1 VVPGRA
7 LTDPAGGQGFCI
19 GTLPI
24 DEFMLAGLMLF
35 DRRPRII
42 ATEQIIRPRVRRT
55 PVVQLSAAELGVD
68 AGTVT
73 LKLELLQHAGA
84 FKTRGAFSNLL
95 QRPVPPAGVVAASGG
110 NHGVAVAYAASQL
123 GIPAKIFLPR
133 VSSPAKIERIRGYG
147 VDLVVGGESYAEAL
161 AASEEGTRRSEA
173 MSIHAF
179 DQEETILG
187 QGTLGLELEAQA
199 PELQTVLVAVGG
211 GGLLS
216 GIASWYGKRV
226 RLVAV
231 EPEGAPTLRYALD
244 AGRPVD
250 APVGS
255 IAVDS
260 LAPRRIG
267 ERNFPI
273 LKETVAEVV
282 LVTDEEIRAAQRRLW
297 ELLRVVAE
305 PGGAAACAALLAGK
319 VRTRPDERVG
329 IVLSGGNTTAV
340 DFGR

>member
-1 VVPGRA
+1 
-7 LTDPAGGQGFCI
+7 
-19 GTLPI
+19 
-24 DEFMLAGLMLF
+24 MLAMPSLLLGL
-35 DRRPRII
+35 
-42 ATEQIIRPRVRRT
+42 AQ
-55 PVVQLSAAELGVD
+55 
-68 AGTVT
+68 
-73 LKLELLQHAGA
+73 
-84 FKTRGAFSNLL
+84 
-95 QRPVPPAGVVAASGG
+95 
-110 NHGVAVAYAASQL
+110 
-123 GIPAKIFLPR
+123 
-133 VSSPAKIERIRGYG
+133 
-147 VDLVVGGESYAEAL
+147 
-161 AASEEGTRRSEA
+161 
-173 MSIHAF
+173 
-179 DQEETILG
+179 ILG

-199 PELQTVLVAVGG
+199 PDLQSLLVAVGG

-231 EPEGAPTLRYALD
+231 EPEGAPTLRHALD

-255 IAVDS
+255 VAVDS

-273 LKETVAEVV
+273 LKQTVAEVV

-305 PGGAAACAALLAGK
+305 PGGAPAFAALLAGK

-329 IVLSGGNTTAV
+329 VVLSGGNTTAV

>member
-1 VVPGRA
+1 M
-7 LTDPAGGQGFCI
+7 
-19 GTLPI
+19 LP
-24 DEFMLAGLMLF
+24 

-42 ATEQIIRPRVRRT
+42 ATEQAIRPRVRRT
-55 PVVQLSAAELGVD
+55 PLVQLSGAELGLD
-68 AGTVT
+68 AATVT

-133 VSSPAKIERIRGYG
+133 ISSPAKVERIRGYG
-147 VDLVVGGESYAEAL
+147 ADLVIGGESYSEAL
-161 AASEEGTRRSEA
+161 AASEEWTRRSEA
-173 MSIHAF
+173 MPIHAF

-199 PELQTVLVAVGG
+199 PDLETVLVAVGG

-216 GIASWYGKRV
+216 GIASWYGRRV

-231 EPEGAPTLRYALD
+231 EPEGAPTLRRALD

-255 IAVDS
+255 VAADS

-282 LVTDEEIRAAQRRLW
+282 LVTDEEIRASQRRLW

-305 PGGAAACAALLAGK
+305 PGGAAAFAALLAGK
-319 VRTRPDERVG
+319 VRTRPGERVG
-329 IVLSGGNTTAV
+329 VVLSGGNTTAV